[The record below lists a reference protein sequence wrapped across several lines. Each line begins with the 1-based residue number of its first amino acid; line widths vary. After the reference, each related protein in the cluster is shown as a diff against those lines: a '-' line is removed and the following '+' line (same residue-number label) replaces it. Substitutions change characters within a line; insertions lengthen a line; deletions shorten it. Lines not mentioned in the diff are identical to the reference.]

1 MSISESHRYKPDVNN
16 DTSILM
22 TDVTSISM
30 IQFSNKSLIIGT
42 NIKKIINSLAKE
54 TIDGEICMFP
64 FELNGIQNNFCAID
78 EDIED
83 NDVLQ
88 CQTTAG
94 LSNCT
99 LGIFFI

>member
-1 MSISESHRYKPDVNN
+1 MSP
-16 DTSILM
+16 
-22 TDVTSISM
+22 
-30 IQFSNKSLIIGT
+30 IIGT
-42 NIKKIINSLAKE
+42 NINISFLAKE
-54 TIDGEICMFP
+54 TIDGETCIFP

-78 EDIED
+78 EEIED

-99 LGIFFI
+99 LGIYFIIL